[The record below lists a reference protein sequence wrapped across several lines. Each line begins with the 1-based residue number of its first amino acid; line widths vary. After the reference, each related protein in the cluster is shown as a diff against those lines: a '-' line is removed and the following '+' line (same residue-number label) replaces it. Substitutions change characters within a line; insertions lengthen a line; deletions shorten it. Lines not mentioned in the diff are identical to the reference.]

1 VQPVHAQILLAVFLL
16 EACGSAAPR
25 ADTAGDPD
33 TVGTPSARENS
44 FDTDARTCATEADA
58 PPESVLVERE
68 LAPCGCPNSDDNTL
82 CLEGTDDVGPSVID
96 RVGADGTSR
105 VAGTPCGVGRLE
117 ASDVRTTTAHEFR
130 YVRWVGGS
138 ENGELVT
145 VRSDGELSITPGG
158 AARPLLLGGRSWKDF
173 SSADGRL
180 RAELQMGPGTGD
192 ARRREVVLFDTT
204 VNPVAGFSCLDA
216 GGCREVGRM
225 TVGGSGELRVQV
237 ANDGSGMVA
246 LEGSADHAS
255 IVRFRDGQVDRISLQ
270 GMAHAPGEAS
280 VDEAGGPR
288 LLAVGP
294 RLDAFAL
301 SQGEETLWIVG
312 PGERFLRSRLGR
324 IRSAIFDP
332 CGRWL
337 YTLTGAPGSGAL
349 LSRASLDGVHEPIA
363 DLPAWVVRLDIAP
376 DGSALLGIGESMEH
390 SNPLGPEVVLVSPFD
405 GATRPIRIGEGA
417 QRVVFDRSP

>member
-1 VQPVHAQILLAVFLL
+1 MQSLRATILLAVFLL
-16 EACGSAAPR
+16 EACGSTPPR
-25 ADTAGDPD
+25 TGTAGDPG
-33 TVGTPSARENS
+33 TVGTLATREAS
-44 FDTDARTCATEADA
+44 FDADAQTCATEADA
-58 PPESVLVERE
+58 LPETVLVERE

-105 VAGTPCGVGRLE
+105 VAGTPCGVGRLD

-145 VRSDGELSITPGG
+145 VRSDGEVSITPGG
-158 AARPLLLGGRSWKDF
+158 AARPMLLGGRSWKDS

-192 ARRREVVLFDTT
+192 ARRREMVLFDTT

-225 TVGGSGELRVQV
+225 TVGGSGEVQVQV

-270 GMAHAPGEAS
+270 AMARAWVEAS
-280 VDEAGGPR
+280 VGAAGGPR

-301 SQGEETLWIVG
+301 SQGEALWIVG
-312 PGERFLRSRLGR
+312 PGERFVRSELGR
-324 IRSAIFDP
+324 IRSALFDP

-337 YTLTGAPGSGAL
+337 YTLTGAPRSGAL
-349 LSRASLDGVHEPIA
+349 LSRVSLDGVHGPIA

-405 GATRPIRIGEGA
+405 GATRPIRIGDGA